1 MHARSIRFQFRRFA
15 WRLGA
20 AALTLGASWA
30 QPARAD
36 ESHDNNDEVIDLPM
50 AEARFSAPLSMGERQ
65 GLGDVQWQGHGKASR
80 WFARVSL
87 GESSRAV
94 SGEVQWLYRGWDGQ
108 ALTLGAL
115 AQQHLPAQGAAV
127 AAIDQRLGAYVNNEW
142 RLVPGWRAVLG
153 ARADRSAGGE
163 QALSPRAALLW
174 DVMPGLNAKLLDG
187 VAYREH
193 GASLSPLR
201 ELAPE
206 ANAALGSERLR
217 ATELGLDWRA
227 IDKLRLAASIYRNGA
242 SQMGDAVVSGLSQ
255 GPLQLHNLGRTNGNG
270 IELGSEYVADAGWQV
285 RGSWMAS
292 RVGDGE
298 VAAGD
303 AARTLARLQAS
314 SPLPWRGARAG
325 VEWWRAGPQGG
336 VPDAQHLVNA
346 TVDWAPTGTPWTVA
360 AGAYNLIGR
369 TLTDGGGDVLPS
381 ALLRDGRRLQIQ
393 LARGF

>member
-1 MHARSIRFQFRRFA
+1 MLARSIRSHSRRFA
-15 WRLGA
+15 LRLGA
-20 AALTLGASWA
+20 FALALAAGWA
-30 QPARAD
+30 QPARAQD
-36 ESHDNNDEVIDLPM
+36 EPDEDDAVELPV
-50 AEARFSAPLSMGERQ
+50 AQPRFSAPPSMGERQ
-65 GLGDVQWQGHGKASR
+65 VLGDVQWQGRGKASQ

-108 ALTLGAL
+108 ALTIGAL

-127 AAIDQRLGAYVNNEW
+127 ATVDQRLGAYVNNEW

-187 VAYREH
+187 VAYREP

-201 ELAPE
+201 ELASE
-206 ANAALGSERLR
+206 ANSALGGERLR

-227 IDKLRLAASIYRNGA
+227 IDRLRLAASIYRNEA
-242 SQMGDAVVSGLSQ
+242 SQMGEAVVSGVSQ
-255 GPLQLHNLGRTNGNG
+255 GPLQFQNLGRANGNG
-270 IELGSEYVADAGWQV
+270 IELGSEFVADGGWQV
-285 RGSWMAS
+285 RGSWAAS
-292 RVGDGE
+292 RTRDDEPAPGE
-298 VAAGD
+298 

-325 VEWWRAGPQGG
+325 IEWWRMGSQ
-336 VPDAQHLVNA
+336 DAQHLLNA
-346 TVDWAPTGTPWTVA
+346 TVDWAPANTPWTVA
-360 AGAYNLIGR
+360 AGAYNLTGR
-369 TLTDGGGDVLPS
+369 TLAEGGGDAPPS